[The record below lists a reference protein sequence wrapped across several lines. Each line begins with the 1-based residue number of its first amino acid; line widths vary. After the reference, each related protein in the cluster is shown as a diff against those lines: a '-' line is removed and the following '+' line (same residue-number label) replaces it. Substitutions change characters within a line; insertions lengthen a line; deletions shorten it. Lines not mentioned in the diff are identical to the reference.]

1 MQRHVNKQL
10 TVKWMLATFAFYLT
24 TSNAVTV
31 QAQAPAVIIETT
43 QGNMVIELD
52 PNAAPITV
60 ANFLTY
66 VDAHFYDGLIF
77 HRVIE
82 DFMIQGGGFDPNL
95 VQQPVNDPIVNESD
109 NGLMNVRGAIAM
121 ARTSDP
127 NSATSQ
133 FFINSV
139 DNDSLNAA
147 PGTYDGYAVFGHVVS
162 GLDVL
167 DLISAVETQ
176 TYNGFADVPIE
187 TIYMNRIYP
196 EPVPFSK
203 EITSSNSLTVVHRF
217 TDNVFHISVTGKGHV
232 LIEGTLIEQTGE
244 IVSLTNMTISET
256 NGNSTV
262 SVIAEVEGD
271 ALNIDNLAL
280 FSGIKLLDLDCDIKR
295 IVSGIGTKQKEIKT
309 INLASV
315 VDIETPFFGYSKM
328 NLGTLGDPF
337 ALDIGFVDVKFLR
350 ELNVEGNIY
359 ATQLLAPDSQNIWKD
374 IIVGGVIDQVQLF
387 GREIKNFTIYND
399 DNNNVAMYNS
409 KILLDAKKGNLGVF
423 TVVTGAIFQ
432 SDIFAG
438 RFIKKIS
445 LLNGDF
451 IGDSSLPNGSR
462 ISAASP
468 KGVIKEIV
476 ILRGNNEDAGHLAFA
491 TIYAGR
497 NISRLHVD
505 GDVLNSVSIET
516 ATDFKRFTTIKTIS
530 TGGNFSGT
538 VVSLHINKIMIGYDY
553 QGQRIPEPDNG
564 DYTGSHLFDNAVI
577 QALYF
582 SIKEINVTGEI
593 KNATIQSYGG
603 KITKIFAEDGI
614 FNSQLTANSIKYIM
628 LGYLDGSRKHP
639 LVNEDAGISN
649 VTLVTGT
656 LGRLYYTG
664 SLDEIFEAKLEE
676 TRHIFVYDEIVEVE

>member
-1 MQRHVNKQL
+1 MQRRVNKQL
-10 TVKWMLATFAFYLT
+10 TVKWMLATFAFCLT

-66 VDAHFYDGLIF
+66 VDAQFYDGLIF

-127 NSATSQ
+127 NSATGQ

-139 DNDSLNAA
+139 DNDFLNAA
-147 PGTYDGYAVFGHVVS
+147 PGTNTGYAVFGHVVS

-176 TYNGFADVPIE
+176 TYNGFDDVPIE

-196 EPVPFSK
+196 ELVPFSK

-295 IVSGIGTKQKEIKT
+295 IVSGIGTKHKEIKT
-309 INLASV
+309 INLARV
-315 VDIETPFFGYSKM
+315 LDIDTPFFGYSKM

-337 ALDIGFVDVKFLR
+337 AFDIGFVDVKFLR

-374 IIVGGVIDQVQLF
+374 IVVGGVIDQVQLF
-387 GREIKNFTIYND
+387 GRKIKNFTIYND

-409 KILLDAKKGNLGVF
+409 IISLDAKKGNLGVF
-423 TVVTGAIFQ
+423 TVVTGAIYQ

-438 RFIKKIS
+438 RFIKKIL
-445 LLNGDF
+445 LLNGNF
-451 IGDSSLPNGSR
+451 IGSSSLQGGSR

-505 GDVLNSVSIET
+505 GDVLNSVVIAT
-516 ATDFKRFTTIKTIS
+516 ATDFYRFVKTIKTIS

-553 QGQRIPEPDNG
+553 QGKRIPEPDNT

-577 QALYF
+577 QALI

-603 KITKIFAEDGI
+603 KITNIFAEDGI

-664 SLDEIFEAKLEE
+664 SLDDTFKAELEDI
-676 TRHIFVYDEIVEVE
+676 RHIFVYDEIVE